1 MIANPEI
8 KTWTVFQDSS
18 LKPTQSK
25 ALFEI
30 QDLEN
35 KEPSNPSR
43 ALKGGRS
50 WQQQ

>member
-1 MIANPEI
+1 MIANSEI
-8 KTWTVFQDSS
+8 KTWLVSQDSS

-25 ALFEI
+25 TLFEI

>member
-8 KTWTVFQDSS
+8 KTWMVSQDSS
-18 LKPTQSK
+18 LKPAQSK

-30 QDLEN
+30 QDVEN

-43 ALKGGRS
+43 ALKGGRL